1 MFEPLPNGRSSSVP
15 YVFQNILKR
24 TIIYSYVEGKPILI
38 IKVFD
43 KLRITN
49 NLKEILNYMLKN
61 EVSKLKDFLKDLDYI
76 KPKVIIRGKDIEIKK
91 EEIIDVLKLFKDNYE
106 INADGIPK
114 VVYVYLVKENI
125 LFLNPIEGTLRPQ
138 SYLVWNAIKR
148 LL

>member
-106 INADGIPK
+106 INADDIPK